1 MPEPSPSDDGLI
13 TLPSPHPVGETIDRL
28 TDAVTAAGLRVFVRI
43 DHRLG
48 AEALGMPLRP
58 TELLIFGNA
67 RGGTPLMQD
76 RQSIGIDLPLKAL
89 AWEDE
94 DGQVW
99 LTYNDAAWIARRH
112 ELSSG
117 ADASVAA
124 ITNGLAK
131 LTAAATGAHT

>member
-1 MPEPSPSDDGLI
+1 MSDAGLI
-13 TLPSPHPVGETIDRL
+13 TIPSPHPVGETIDRL
-28 TDAVTAAGLRVFVRI
+28 TDAVTSAGFRVFVRV

-48 AEALGMPLRP
+48 AEAVGMSLRP
-58 TELLIFGNA
+58 TELLVFGNA

-94 DGQVW
+94 DGRVW
-99 LTYNDAAWIARRH
+99 LTYNDPTWLASRH
-112 ELSSG
+112 GLSSG

-124 ITNGLAK
+124 MTNGLAK
-131 LTAAATGAHT
+131 LTATATSAPT